1 MDKVNAYKYT
11 MQHTLYKDSD
21 KLLQKVSLTQMKS
34 DTHVYV
40 FSIVDVFIILLNT
53 FFVTYFHITTIVL
66 RL

>member
-40 FSIVDVFIILLNT
+40 FSIVDVFIILLTT
-53 FFVTYFHITTIVL
+53 FFKYFYITTLVL

>member
-11 MQHTLYKDSD
+11 MQHSLYKDSD
-21 KLLQKVSLTQMKS
+21 KLLQKVSLPQMKS

-40 FSIVDVFIILLNT
+40 FSIVDVFIILLTT
-53 FFVTYFHITTIVL
+53 FFTYFHITTLVL